1 MRVIHALHPGTAV
14 PGLACWR
21 FFFVAR
27 AFQPEHGVA
36 GLLFRGVF
44 LTTEDTEVT
53 EQETAGRWY
62 FFVSAF
68 YDLASA
74 RYGRDAIAPSP
85 PTPLPLRGRG
95 GDFVFLIATKS
106 RTAPLAPGRGEGS
119 GVRGK
124 RTSPM
129 PFPQPGCSSRCWCQA
144 SRRRQSAGA
153 RAAGRGRLCAS
164 SLRCTRA
171 LPYPAHLL
179 AIFFVARTLQPEQR
193 AAIFLSPWCSVS
205 RVSGPLTPDPSPP
218 AGARGGF
225 C

>member
-1 MRVIHALHPGTAV
+1 MPYTRALPYPGSPV
-14 PGLACWR
+14 GD

-27 AFQPEHGVA
+27 ALQPKHGVA

-124 RTSPM
+124 KTSPC
-129 PFPQPGCSSRCWCQA
+129 PSR
-144 SRRRQSAGA
+144 SLGVFSAAGVR
-153 RAAGRGRLCAS
+153 RAADG
-164 SLRCTRA
+164 SLRVRVLQGAEVCARHLCGAPGHCRTR
-171 LPYPAHLL
+171 L
-179 AIFFVARTLQPEQR
+179 ACRRFF
-193 AAIFLSPWCSVS
+193 S
-205 RVSGPLTPDPSPP
+205 
-218 AGARGGF
+218 
-225 C
+225 

>member
-1 MRVIHALHPGTAV
+1 VRVIHALHPGTAV

-85 PTPLPLRGRG
+85 PPPLPLRGRG
-95 GDFVFLIATKS
+95 GDFVF
-106 RTAPLAPGRGEGS
+106 
-119 GVRGK
+119 
-124 RTSPM
+124 
-129 PFPQPGCSSRCWCQA
+129 
-144 SRRRQSAGA
+144 
-153 RAAGRGRLCAS
+153 GRLCAP

-171 LPYPAHLL
+171 LPYPARLS
-179 AIFFVARTLQPEQR
+179 AIFFVARAFQPERR
-193 AAIFLSPWCSVS
+193 AAIFFSPWCSVS

-225 C
+225 CVFDCNKIAHRSPRPWKGRGVGGEG